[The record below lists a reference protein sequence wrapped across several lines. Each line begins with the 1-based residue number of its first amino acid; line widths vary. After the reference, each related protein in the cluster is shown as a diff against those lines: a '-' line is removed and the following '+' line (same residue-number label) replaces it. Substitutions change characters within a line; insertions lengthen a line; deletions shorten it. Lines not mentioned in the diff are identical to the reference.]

1 MTMTR
6 VLIWGGLLY
15 YSFADFVQ
23 NSCYIVFN
31 YDTFHRDNSL
41 VWFKPAICRARHSR
55 LGVDCSDILH
65 LVCWSSHGRNLL
77 IFSGL
82 YHFLASFFFFFFV
95 FFIFALILLV
105 ELKWVKMVM
114 KLSEVM
120 YFGGSKYPDDRFS
133 ILLGCSFGWP
143 QMGSIC
149 IMVLRLA
156 GDNWAYCWY
165 RHTGSCSSSY
175 IICGHLALG
184 FWLLTTLCASCHR
197 LMLDLRHC
205 RVSFYY
211 ALEQIKMAG
220 TMLLDGYSYVCTW
233 VLRLYGLCSTPLH

>member
-1 MTMTR
+1 MSWGTSKNSEEKWLFLCSFFSSFSSCLISSYTSFLILRRTDLGLGWVEILETKKHGTSHSSFTCVPFPPLVESNQVCVFFVCGVWILFMVTVKGQGFCNKTCSSMTMTR

-105 ELKWVKMVM
+105 ELK
-114 KLSEVM
+114 
-120 YFGGSKYPDDRFS
+120 
-133 ILLGCSFGWP
+133 
-143 QMGSIC
+143 
-149 IMVLRLA
+149 
-156 GDNWAYCWY
+156 
-165 RHTGSCSSSY
+165 
-175 IICGHLALG
+175 
-184 FWLLTTLCASCHR
+184 
-197 LMLDLRHC
+197 
-205 RVSFYY
+205 
-211 ALEQIKMAG
+211 
-220 TMLLDGYSYVCTW
+220 
-233 VLRLYGLCSTPLH
+233 